1 MATTEL
7 QAYKPTEIRK
17 YSNEEKRAALDM
29 IAGVKFNG
37 AAVSDAEKAVLVHCA
52 LSYGLDPIMDV
63 MVLQSQ
69 PYIRA
74 SGWLKLAGGIISRIQ
89 EEIPTIEEFKAM
101 LAVNALGE
109 KDTLFKVVVDFTNGV
124 TITQFGSASDYDC
137 GIGKGNP
144 KTKRDMAATRAL
156 NRILRKMTRV
166 DLPDAES
173 LSPSDFIDISPER
186 AALPPAQFVAE
197 TPKQRTPKAPKAEPA
212 PEPAKPAEA
221 EVETAK
227 AENRARWAA
236 ESEQPAAEETVIE
249 TTVASKKSA
258 PSPTPSVEAVA
269 DALTRLKERRD
280 KPGFPVG
287 AYVAAAFEDA
297 QKFVDT
303 AGAKGD
309 YRAAFLIG
317 RWHKS
322 AEEIDGVWRSEP
334 WQKFVGAA
342 GSDVDALRKAC
353 VEFSPVS
360 DDEPTPQD
368 NF

>member
-186 AALPPAQFVAE
+186 AALPPAAFVAE

-212 PEPAKPAEA
+212 PEPAKPAE
-221 EVETAK
+221 VETAK
-227 AENRARWAA
+227 AA
-236 ESEQPAAEETVIE
+236 ESETPAAETVIE
-249 TTVASKKSA
+249 TTVAEPAATFPGPEKP
-258 PSPTPSVEAVA
+258 PSPA
-269 DALTRLKERRD
+269 R
-280 KPGFPVG
+280 
-287 AYVAAAFEDA
+287 AAALQMYRQQHRATFPASDLI
-297 QKFVDT
+297 
-303 AGAKGD
+303 AGACEDFDLWVAEPAKYPEGW
-309 YRAAFLIG
+309 RALYCVCN
-317 RWHKS
+317 WHKNPQMLVDS
-322 AEEIDGVWRSEP
+322 YGAPNITDLALFDVLK
-334 WQKFVGAA
+334 KFPN
-342 GSDVDALRKAC
+342 S
-353 VEFSPVS
+353 
-360 DDEPTPQD
+360 TD

>member
-1 MATTEL
+1 MATEIQKFKPDNYEEILKYVLNSGAAFATQPTPATAALIALICSRNDLIPAVDVINMAGRPYITVAGLTKLASHKIKYTKDAFPTDDEVARMIKLNWASATDTIAKIVAVLADGTEL
-7 QAYKPTEIRK
+7 EFVGTANSSNSKISGNDKRTLYRHALARARHAAYT
-17 YSNEEKRAALDM
+17 A
-29 IAGVKFNG
+29 
-37 AAVSDAEKAVLVHCA
+37 
-52 LSYGLDPIMDV
+52 
-63 MVLQSQ
+63 
-69 PYIRA
+69 
-74 SGWLKLAGGIISRIQ
+74 
-89 EEIPTIEEFKAM
+89 
-101 LAVNALGE
+101 
-109 KDTLFKVVVDFTNGV
+109 
-124 TITQFGSASDYDC
+124 ITGFE
-137 GIGKGNP
+137 
-144 KTKRDMAATRAL
+144 
-156 NRILRKMTRV
+156 
-166 DLPDAES
+166 AES
-173 LSPSDFIDISPER
+173 QGNDFESLEFIDVSHTPAE
-186 AALPPAQFVAE
+186 LPPAAQFVAD
-197 TPKQRTPKAPKAEPA
+197 TPKQRTPKAPKAEPT